1 MVNRSDR
8 KILFLLSGLVSL
20 LTLGVAGYSLANLSV
35 YQPSTPDALLP
46 GAASQDIVSLAA
58 AIGLIFCIF
67 FIQRGADSAWLIW
80 VGLLGFL
87 FYAYALYCFERLYNP
102 LFLFYIAILGL
113 TVYSLIGFFM
123 RADLTAVRPKDG
135 RNPPTNPPHRNPPR
149 WGAAVL
155 FLVLV
160 AMFVFLWLS
169 ILLPAM
175 RSRIPPD
182 GSTIFVLDLAFFL
195 PLLTIEAGLLFRRE
209 ALGDALVIPILI
221 KVGALGLSVLL
232 GTLIAPW
239 FGQALDAAS
248 VGIYALLGLGPLL
261 FVIPFFRSMSVGE
274 ANGHGDAV

>member
-1 MVNRSDR
+1 MVNQSDR
-8 KILFLLSGLVSL
+8 RILFLLSGLAAFI
-20 LTLGVAGYSLANLSV
+20 TLGVAGYSLANLSV
-35 YQPSTPDALLP
+35 YQPGTPEKLLP
-46 GAASQDIVSLAA
+46 GAASQDIVSLVA
-58 AIGLIFCIF
+58 AIGLIVCIL
-67 FIQRGADSAWLIW
+67 FIRRGSGSTWLIW
-80 VGLLGFL
+80 VGLLGYL
-87 FYAYALYCFERLYNP
+87 FYAYALYNFERLYNP

-123 RADLTAVRPKDG
+123 RADLTAIRAKDG
-135 RNPPTNPPHRNPPR
+135 RNPLRR
-149 WGAAVL
+149 GAAVL

-195 PLLTIEAGLLFRRE
+195 PLLTIEAGLLFKKA

-239 FGQALDAAS
+239 FGQELDAAS
-248 VGIYALLGLGPLL
+248 VGIYAILGLGPLL
-261 FVIPFFRSMSVGE
+261 FVIPFLRSMSIGAVYGQGE
-274 ANGHGDAV
+274 LDS